1 MPRNIATSNRTYD
14 LFGILGSPR
23 NRPGCHTK
31 KNSIGP
37 TTATFP
43 NRKAGMTVNAG
54 KGLRIVGTFET
65 RSPIDAG
72 TSNPKPAMSVA
83 TPLFENGLSSFTV
96 AEYYIRTQ
104 CVSVPGKR
112 TNQKSGIS
120 PQKDLSSYDDLPG
133 VSGISDAGDTT

>member
-1 MPRNIATSNRTYD
+1 MPRNIATSNKTYD

-31 KNSIGP
+31 KNSVGT

-65 RSPIDAG
+65 SPIDAG

-83 TPLFENGLSSFTV
+83 TALCESRLSSFTV
-96 AEYYIRTQ
+96 AEYYIRTR
-104 CVSVPGKR
+104 CS
-112 TNQKSGIS
+112 IS
-120 PQKDLSSYDDLPG
+120 
-133 VSGISDAGDTT
+133 A